1 MGEPMSPAKSD
12 AASRIRRLWW
22 GVFPVLVIVDLLV
35 IALGQPVATEALVS
49 YVLTYFTPMYLTV
62 GSSLL
67 LALRLKGVERRY
79 WALMAAGVGMLVI
92 PETYWVWYETVVD
105 FRGPQIPNWVELGH
119 LGTLVVLYILI
130 VSMTRF
136 GEAPLVSRVRF
147 YLDVLAGGIVAFA
160 AVYWFWTLPV
170 FLHLPMGGWPVA
182 VVAAVYPVSGALVLL
197 TVGAMVLGWKP
208 YKWRMWE
215 RLVTMQFTM
224 YGLGM
229 TVFPFMYSD
238 WLSAPVRR
246 GFDLYTV
253 VWGFG
258 HYMVFM
264 ASVYRAMSDEEGVRA
279 KQWHMPNIGAVWLP
293 ILYPSLIALAWLVL
307 GLSAIRVAGS
317 TGGGVLAAA
326 TGVLAIVLI
335 VRSWVS
341 GLELAHLR
349 ERSITD
355 SVTGTFNQRH
365 LYDRLP
371 RELAEATAEGL
382 SASVIAFD
390 VADFREIVTMFG
402 QDEGDRVLSL
412 LADILHTE
420 SPEGA
425 HAYRVGSDE
434 FIVVVRG
441 YSAGDGAALARR
453 VCGRAASTIAVNSAP
468 IGLSAGVAVCPDDSS
483 DASTLVSRAL
493 ACQQLARSAEGLDV
507 VVYDAE
513 VVDAADPLV
522 RLEKARLSSH
532 RSKLRALAS
541 ALDQRDVN
549 TRFRS
554 EAVAEIARAFAQHI
568 GLSAEQ
574 ARTLEV
580 AAQLHNIGYTGIPDG
595 VLLKEGPLNDQE
607 WAVVRQH
614 PVLGEKLL
622 APAGMPE
629 ILPAVRSHH
638 ERWDGGGYPDGL
650 IGPDIPLEARA
661 LAICDA
667 FEAMMSSRRY
677 RPAMTATEALEELE
691 ARAGTQFDPALV
703 REFVAM
709 VGRTHGRGL
718 SDRTV
723 SGRRVVRLGGQP
735 DTR

>member
-1 MGEPMSPAKSD
+1 MSPSGSD
-12 AASRIRRLWW
+12 TAGRIGRLWW
-22 GVFPVLVIVDLLV
+22 GVFPVLVIVDLLL
-35 IALGQPVATEALVS
+35 IALGLPVATEALVS
-49 YVLTYFTPMYLTV
+49 YILTYFTPMYLTV

-79 WALMAAGVGMLVI
+79 WALMALGVGMLVI
-92 PETYWVWYETVVD
+92 PETYWIWYETVVD

-119 LGTLVVLYILI
+119 LGTLVVLYALI

-136 GEAPLVSRVRF
+136 GEAPLVTRVRF
-147 YLDVLAGGIVAFA
+147 YLDVVAGGIVGFA
-160 AVYWFWTLPV
+160 AVYWLWTLPL

-182 VVAAVYPVSGALVLL
+182 VVAAVYPVSGVLVLL
-197 TVGAMVLGWKP
+197 TVAAMVLGWKP
-208 YKWRMWE
+208 YRWRMWE
-215 RLVTMQFTM
+215 RLVTTQFTM
-224 YGLGM
+224 YGLAM
-229 TVFPFMYSD
+229 TMFPFMYSD

-253 VWGFG
+253 IWGFG

-264 ASVYRAMSDEEGVRA
+264 ASVYRATSDEEGVRA
-279 KQWHMPNIGAVWLP
+279 KQWHMPHVGAVWLP

-355 SVTGTFNQRH
+355 SVTGAFNQRH
-365 LYDRLP
+365 LYDRMP

-382 SASVIAFD
+382 SVAVIAFD
-390 VADFREIVTMFG
+390 VADFRDIVTMYG
-402 QDEGDRVLSL
+402 EGEGDRVLSL

-420 SPEGA
+420 SPESA

-441 YSAGDGAALARR
+441 YSAADGASLARR
-453 VCGRAASTIAVNSAP
+453 VCGRVASTIAVNGTP
-468 IGLSAGVAVCPDDSS
+468 ISLSAGVAVCPDDSS

-554 EAVAEIARAFAQHI
+554 DAVAEIAIAFAEHL
-568 GLSAEQ
+568 GFTGEQ
-574 ARTLEV
+574 VRAIDMAAR
-580 AAQLHNIGYTGIPDG
+580 LHNIGYSGIPNE
-595 VLLKEGPLNDQE
+595 VLLKEGPYNDQE
-607 WAVVRQH
+607 WAIVRHH

-629 ILPAVRSHH
+629 ILPAVRHHH

-650 IGPDIPLEARA
+650 IGPDIPLEARV
-661 LAICDA
+661 LSICDA
-667 FEAMMSSRRY
+667 FEAMMSIRRY
-677 RPAMTATEALEELE
+677 RPAMTASQALAELE

-709 VGRTHGRGL
+709 VGRTHGRAL
-718 SDRTV
+718 SDRTEN
-723 SGRRVVRLGGQP
+723 GRRVVRLGSGSE
-735 DTR
+735 TS